1 MYIFTTE
8 MEVRDYECD
17 IQGIVNNA
25 NYLHFTEHTRHLFL
39 KHTGLSFASLHE
51 KGVDPV
57 VARMTLQYKAPLQCD
72 DVMVS
77 KLWIE
82 KEGIRYVFHHDIFR
96 KRDERLSF
104 RATAELA
111 CLVNGK
117 LSRSEDIDKA
127 FAPFIKQTHDK

>member
-82 KEGIRYVFHHDIFR
+82 KRAYDMCFITT
-96 KRDERLSF
+96 SF
-104 RATAELA
+104 ANET
-111 CLVNGK
+111 NGF
-117 LSRSEDIDKA
+117 LFGQQPNWCAS
-127 FAPFIKQTHDK
+127 